1 MIVLIAQHFA
11 QEGKDDEVAVLLSE
25 MSDYCNSDA
34 EPGCL
39 LYIVNRSTENPRHF
53 LIYEQYADQ
62 RRAYRPRR
70 NAEIQGNPPRQ
81 GNPAAR
87 APGAVLLG
95 GGWVADS

>member
-11 QEGKDDEVAVLLSE
+11 QEEKDDEVAVLLSE

-62 RRAYRPRR
+62 DALTAH
-70 NAEIQGNPPRQ
+70 AETPKFKGT
-81 GNPAAR
+81 
-87 APGAVLLG
+87 LLG
-95 GGWVADS
+95 REIPLLEHRERSFWEVVG